1 MSPYSVKFLYWI
13 NTELSQFGVGLLVS
27 DNDRSHE
34 CNAEMYVERKASGAS
49 AWDRDAMIL
58 HVHIRDIIV
67 NISGYMA
74 S

>member
-1 MSPYSVKFLYWI
+1 MSKKVSFIQVFIFHRTIIISVY
-13 NTELSQFGVGLLVS
+13 LLVS

-49 AWDRDAMIL
+49 AKDRDAMIL

-67 NISGYMA
+67 NISDYMA